1 MKGLLEHH
9 LNVAALDN
17 DETNKRL
24 TFLFRFEERF
34 RIPLVKRQQFNS
46 SEAEGLL
53 VIHRGCCQHSTN
65 GHSLGFPG
73 TLPVPRHPWNP
84 CARGSLE
91 TAWDTWPGAG
101 KQHRAQLNS
110 LSLVE
115 EAGTV
120 FLGCP
125 KQCKPTAG
133 WPSVGSGHLCPQH
146 PHPLLGKQLLQ
157 QKWCCTQW
165 KGHANQLWGRSYF
178 HEVGALGR
186 HITPLGS
193 SVLISCILLYTAL
206 QGWCWFWIWVKGME
220 SS

>member
-65 GHSLGFPG
+65 GHGSGFPG
-73 TLPVPRHPWNP
+73 TLPVPRSP
-84 CARGSLE
+84 CARGWAE
-91 TAWDTWPGAG
+91 TAWDSWPGT
-101 KQHRAQLNS
+101 QHRAQLHR

-125 KQCKPTAG
+125 KQWKPHKPTAG
-133 WPSVGSGHLCPQH
+133 WPSVGSGHLCPPVSSSPAGEAAASANVMLHTWEGQV
-146 PHPLLGKQLLQ
+146 
-157 QKWCCTQW
+157 
-165 KGHANQLWGRSYF
+165 NQLWGRSYF

-186 HITPLGS
+186 HTAPLGS
-193 SVLISCILLYTAL
+193 SLLISYIFLYAAL
-206 QGWCWFWIWVKGME
+206 QGWFWYWIWVKGME
-220 SS
+220 NS